1 MREVGIALFLSL
13 AIAVAAGFAFRPL
26 KKFGD
31 SFAVASAIATLTA
44 LIVTGFWFV
53 ILRPDAPKLKLA
65 VEATPIAVDQDNVL
79 LLVNVELQNVGGS
92 PINFESGGASRPEHP
107 TDGPLKLYVQRVT
120 PLPSAVRREL
130 EDATK
135 AAPKNELK
143 KPYLLVA
150 DNWATMASLVTSLS
164 TRIGVGEVE
173 NYYFRTMLPCRPGL
187 RMAVQARVRQEPAD
201 LPTWISFWRPNDVKK
216 RVWIKQVYVDASEEC
231 GGQQ

>member
-1 MREVGIALFLSL
+1 MREVGIALLLSL
-13 AIAVAAGFAFRPL
+13 AIAVAAGFAFHPL

-31 SFAVASAIATLTA
+31 SFAAASAIATLTA

-65 VEATPIAVDQDNVL
+65 VEAMPIAVDRDNVL

-92 PINFESGGASRPEHP
+92 PINFEDGASLPEHP
-107 TDGPLKLYVQRVT
+107 TDGPLKLYVQRVM
-120 PLPSAVRREL
+120 PLPNAVRREL
-130 EDATK
+130 EEATK
-135 AAPKNELK
+135 AAPENVLK

-164 TRIGVGEVE
+164 TTIGVGEVE

-187 RMAVQARVRQEPAD
+187 RMAVQARVRQEPTN
-201 LPTWISFWRPNDVKK
+201 LPAWISFWRPNDGKK
-216 RVWIKQVYVDASEEC
+216 RVWIKQVYVDAIEQC
-231 GGQQ
+231 GEQQ